1 MYFSQFIINYPI
13 QAYIFFLILWIILEI
28 YYIYSTNLALKNTKA
43 ELAVL
48 REENDKRIKEF
59 YSLLKS

>member
-13 QAYIFFLILWIILEI
+13 HAYIFFLISWIILEI
-28 YYIYSTNLALKNTKA
+28 YYIYSTNLAIKNTKA
-43 ELAVL
+43 ELTVL
-48 REENDKRIKEF
+48 REQNAKRIKEF